1 MKSSFHFVLQSKS
14 QMKFNTVDKMKIKK
28 SYILYGVLIL
38 FLVLLA
44 MSGTIM
50 SQVNEPKFKVI
61 ESRGNIEIRA
71 YPPLLVAE
79 VRVEGERKEAISK
92 GFRMLADYIF
102 GNNAPRQK
110 ISMTAPVIQQQGEK
124 IAMTAP
130 VIQQA
135 SDHTGQWKVR
145 FVMPPEYTMETL
157 PMPNNSQVEVLSIP
171 AKRYAVIRFSGLASQ
186 ESLQRHLGELV
197 KYAKETNLKTLG
209 EPIFAFYNPPWTLPF
224 LRRNE
229 VMMEVKE

>member
-1 MKSSFHFVLQSKS
+1 
-14 QMKFNTVDKMKIKK
+14 MKFKK

-61 ESRGNIEIRA
+61 ESNENIEIRE
-71 YPPLLVAE
+71 YTPLLVAE

-92 GFRMLADYIF
+92 GFRILADYIF

-110 ISMTAPVIQQQGEK
+110 ISMTAPVTQQQGEK

-135 SDHTGQWKVR
+135 SDHSGQWKVR
-145 FVMPPEYTMETL
+145 FVMPAEYTVETL
-157 PMPNNSQVEVLSIP
+157 PRPNNDQVTVLSIP

-186 ESLQRHLGELV
+186 ESLERYLGELV
-197 KYAKETNLKTLG
+197 KYIKKTNLKTLG

-229 VMMEVKE
+229 AMMEVKE

>member
-1 MKSSFHFVLQSKS
+1 
-14 QMKFNTVDKMKIKK
+14 MKIKK
-28 SYILYGVLIL
+28 SYILYGILIL
-38 FLVLLA
+38 SLVLLA

-50 SQVNEPKFKVI
+50 SQVSEPKFKVI
-61 ESRGNIEIRA
+61 ESPGNIEIRA
-71 YPPLLVAE
+71 YLPLLVAE

-102 GNNAPRQK
+102 GNNAPSQK
-110 ISMTAPVIQQQGEK
+110 ISMTAPVTQQQREK

-135 SDHTGQWKVR
+135 SDHSGQWKVR
-145 FVMPPEYTMETL
+145 FVMPAEYTLETL

-171 AKRYAVIRFSGLASQ
+171 AKRYAVIRFSGLAGE
-186 ESLQRHLGELV
+186 ESLKKHLEELV
-197 KYAKETNLKTLG
+197 KYAKETNLKILG
-209 EPIFAFYNPPWTLPF
+209 GPIFAFYNPPWTLPF

>member
-1 MKSSFHFVLQSKS
+1 
-14 QMKFNTVDKMKIKK
+14 MKIKK
-28 SYILYGVLIL
+28 SYILYGILTL

-61 ESRGNIEIRA
+61 ESHGNIEIRE
-71 YPPLLVAE
+71 YEPLLVAE

-92 GFRMLADYIF
+92 GFRILADYIF
-102 GNNAPRQK
+102 GNNAPSQK
-110 ISMTAPVIQQQGEK
+110 ISMTAPVMQQPGEK

-135 SDHTGQWKVR
+135 TDHSGHWKVS
-145 FVMPPEYTMETL
+145 FVMPAGYTLETL
-157 PMPNNSQVEVLSIP
+157 PLPNNSQIEILSIP
-171 AKRYAVIRFSGLASQ
+171 AKRYLVIRFSGLAGE
-186 ESLQRHLGELV
+186 ESLKKHLEGLV
-197 KYAKETNLKTLG
+197 KYTKQVNLKTVG

-229 VMMEVKE
+229 IMLEIRNNLLN

>member
-1 MKSSFHFVLQSKS
+1 
-14 QMKFNTVDKMKIKK
+14 MKIKK
-28 SYILYGVLIL
+28 SYVFYGILIL

-50 SQVNEPKFKVI
+50 SQANEPEFKII
-61 ESRGNIEIRA
+61 ESHGNIEIRE

-110 ISMTAPVIQQQGEK
+110 ISMTSPVTQQEGEK

-135 SDHTGQWKVR
+135 SDHNGHWKIR
-145 FVMPPEYTMETL
+145 FVMPSEYTLETL
-157 PMPNNSQVEVLSIP
+157 PHPNNSEIEVVSVP
-171 AKRYAVIRFSGLASQ
+171 AKSYAVIRFSGLASQ
-186 ESLQRHLGELV
+186 ESLQRHLGELI

-229 VMMEVKE
+229 VMMEVKNNLLN

>member
-1 MKSSFHFVLQSKS
+1 MK
-14 QMKFNTVDKMKIKK
+14 NKK
-28 SYILYGVLIL
+28 SYIFCRVLIF

-50 SQVNEPKFKVI
+50 SQVNEPEFKVI
-61 ESRGNIEIRA
+61 ESHGNIEIRE
-71 YPPLLVAE
+71 YVPLLVAQ
-79 VRVEGERKEAISK
+79 VKVEGEPKEAISK

-110 ISMTAPVIQQQGEK
+110 INMTAPVTQQQGEK

-135 SDHTGQWKVR
+135 SDHNGQWKVR
-145 FVMPPEYTMETL
+145 FVMPAEYTLETL
-157 PMPNNSQVEVLSIP
+157 PHPNNSQIEVLSIP
-171 AKRYAVIRFSGLASQ
+171 SKRYAVIRFSGLGGE
-186 ESLQRHLGELV
+186 ESLKKHLEELV
-197 KYAKETNLKTLG
+197 KHTKEANLQTIG
-209 EPIFAFYNPPWTLPF
+209 QPIFAFYNPPWTLPF
-224 LRRNE
+224 MRRNE

>member
-1 MKSSFHFVLQSKS
+1 
-14 QMKFNTVDKMKIKK
+14 
-28 SYILYGVLIL
+28 
-38 FLVLLA
+38 

-50 SQVNEPKFKVI
+50 SQVNEPEFKVI
-61 ESRGNIEIRA
+61 ESHGNIEIRE
-71 YPPLLVAE
+71 YPPLLVVE

-110 ISMTAPVIQQQGEK
+110 ISMTAPVTQQQGEK
-124 IAMTAP
+124 IAMTTP

-135 SDHTGQWKVR
+135 LDQRGQWEVR
-145 FVMPPEYTMETL
+145 FIMPEEYTLETL
-157 PMPNNSQVEVLSIP
+157 PQPNNSQIEVLSIP
-171 AKRYAVIRFSGLASQ
+171 AKRYAVIRFSGLGGE

-197 KYAKETNLKTLG
+197 KYAKETNLQTLG

-229 VMMEVKE
+229 VMLEVKE

>member
-1 MKSSFHFVLQSKS
+1 
-14 QMKFNTVDKMKIKK
+14 MKFKK
-28 SYILYGVLIL
+28 SYILYGILIL

-50 SQVNEPKFKVI
+50 SQVNEPEFKVI
-61 ESRGNIEIRA
+61 ESNGNIEIRE

-92 GFRMLADYIF
+92 GFRILADYIF
-102 GNNAPRQK
+102 GNNVPRQK
-110 ISMTAPVIQQQGEK
+110 ISMTAPVTQQQGEK

-135 SDHTGQWKVR
+135 SDHSGQWKVR
-145 FVMPPEYTMETL
+145 FVMPTAYTPETL
-157 PMPNNSQVEVLSIP
+157 PHPNNSQVEVLSIP
-171 AKRYAVIRFSGLASQ
+171 GKRYTVIRFSGLASQ

-197 KYAKETNLKTLG
+197 KYAKENKLQTTDD
-209 EPIFAFYNPPWTLPF
+209 PIFAFYNPPWTLPF

-229 VMMEVKE
+229 IMMEVKE